1 MTRSRTIRPHGRVL
15 AAATGVLALAG
26 ITVLALTFTAT
37 PGLAHELLHT
47 GLPVNL
53 DILDAPDDDPTRL
66 DNELHT
72 PATAGTG
79 ALVYIVDSGV
89 QGDLPAFNGHV
100 TPGYDAY
107 THTVPDTA
115 TDCDGHGTTVASVI
129 TGPTG
134 IAPNATIIPVKA
146 FSCSPFDPATI
157 ADALAWIRTHHPA
170 GTTGIVNIS
179 SGTDPTEA
187 GTETGA
193 TGYFDTAVRDLVDA
207 GFFVTVSAG
216 NDSDTDTV
224 VDACNVSPANI
235 PGAFVVA
242 ATSQGAS
249 NTRASF
255 SNSGP
260 CISAYAP
267 GEHIEV
273 ISHTTGDHF
282 YANGTSYSA
291 PAAAGLAAL
300 LVAEDPA
307 LTAAGIRE
315 QLLAHAIPA
324 MTAAP
329 GNPLD
334 ANTHYLP
341 GPDAPALAENTGTDQ
356 GRPVPGTYPST
367 RLTLRIPFD
376 RPAPPPARPAPI
388 GRSAHLLATA
398 PESR

>member
-79 ALVYIVDSGV
+79 ALVYIVD
-89 QGDLPAFNGHV
+89 
-100 TPGYDAY
+100 PGYDAY

-146 FSCSPFDPATI
+146 FSCGPFDPATI

-315 QLLAHAIPA
+315 QLLAHAVPA

-329 GNPLD
+329 GNP
-334 ANTHYLP
+334 
-341 GPDAPALAENTGTDQ
+341 GTDQ